1 MAPKPLSLPL
11 EVIEH
16 ILKLAFLPAVPFSA
30 QDSTE
35 PTPPRSTSHLL
46 LVSKGIRQICLP
58 FFWRSITISKP
69 DDWISLFD
77 PKEGIVVVGE
87 EGRKRWELVEEVRIV
102 VEAVVPV
109 SMKPHSKWESYLAE
123 LNLPGFRV
131 IPKVVFEHLPPS
143 SDWNRPSW
151 IAKEEERDA
160 FRLRLFTLEEDFA
173 KWSSSLDT
181 ATTPP
186 DQSMERYAAFDPA
199 EGQARRA
206 LDELE
211 WDFWEYLSRDRR
223 YFLHNL
229 LASFEP
235 RQAIIPSDYWSDSDL
250 DGLISDEG
258 SEPLYFPCHVEFA
271 NTPSSLQPGD
281 LIFSANE
288 VIRPLGG
295 FTGSLVG
302 LSSEFLAATE
312 AWALDNGKMYAQ
324 SKKWDSV
331 WSWKREDGSTF
342 LIDFSKLILTR
353 QRSRSSSFVFLHLY
367 LLSPSSNL
375 DRLLFQSSAPTI
387 ILGLPKTF
395 PPSLLSLPCVAL
407 VVLRYPFRSV
417 AMHQLHRFQTSL
429 SQS

>member
-143 SDWNRPSW
+143 SDSSRPSW
-151 IAKEEERDA
+151 IAKEGERDA
-160 FRLRLFTLEEDFA
+160 FRLRLFTLEQDFA
-173 KWSSSLDT
+173 RWSCPLFSRSTL
-181 ATTPP
+181 P
-186 DQSMERYAAFDPA
+186 DGSHERWETSEPV
-199 EGQARRA
+199 ESRVRRA
-206 LDELE
+206 LYDLE
-211 WDFWEYLSRDRR
+211 SDFWMDLALDRQII
-223 YFLHNL
+223 LHEV
-229 LASFEP
+229 LASFQP
-235 RQAIIPSDYWSDSDL
+235 FHATISSKYWSRSDLGTLVSDELLDPLDFVCRLDFTCASHSDFDSD
-250 DGLISDEG
+250 
-258 SEPLYFPCHVEFA
+258 P
-271 NTPSSLQPGD
+271 
-281 LIFSANE
+281 IFSANE
-288 VIRPLGG
+288 AFRVHGG

-302 LSSEFLAATE
+302 FSPEFLAATE
-312 AWALDNGKMYAQ
+312 AWALGEGKIIL
-324 SKKWDSV
+324 V
-331 WSWKREDGSTF
+331 VGSAMNHPRAT
-342 LIDFSKLILTR
+342 
-353 QRSRSSSFVFLHLY
+353 SR
-367 LLSPSSNL
+367 PSS
-375 DRLLFQSSAPTI
+375 I
-387 ILGLPKTF
+387 
-395 PPSLLSLPCVAL
+395 
-407 VVLRYPFRSV
+407 
-417 AMHQLHRFQTSL
+417 
-429 SQS
+429 